1 MLLPAWLRRLS
12 THWNKNS
19 PARSARLRR
28 KHHSCQSIL
37 VFRYAT
43 AELLEDRTLLTTVIG
58 ASPESTGTLDL
69 DTTSL
74 DVTFS
79 EAVIGA
85 DLSGNYSLVRA
96 GADGILGSMDDVVI
110 SIDSAS
116 YNSGTDTTTLS
127 FAALVEDIYR
137 LTVQDTIT
145 DGSGNALDGDDD
157 GIAGGDFTVDFV
169 VGTMST
175 ALTSPNGYSFD
186 PESSGYGA
194 GQLVEGTNGEFDS
207 LNRLQVGGE
216 DFTPLPIEGISAFEY
231 QELVSS
237 EPSENEQLLPPSPD
251 VWIVPTGMNALT
263 VQESGAYQVAGS
275 LSLNSRSSL
284 TSVVTARIMVNGQEV
299 KRSVITIPDNYSG
312 QYLELR
318 VEDSLNM
325 TAGDTVEL
333 QVSLRYGDVSLKNR
347 YSLHRLELTKLE
359 GISAF
364 EYQEL
369 VSSEPSE
376 NEQLLPPSPDVWIV
390 PTGMNALTVQESG
403 AYQVA
408 GSLSLNSRSSLT
420 SVVTARIMV
429 NGQEVKRSVIT
440 IPDNYSGQYLEL
452 RVEDSLNMTAGDT
465 VELQVSLRYGD
476 VSLKNRYSLHRL
488 ELTKLEGISNN
499 EYFIDDTAQTLVT
512 GMQTL
517 SDLDVH
523 REVTVPSAGG
533 QDFART
539 VDVFH
544 NATEAA
550 ITETV
555 TIVGNLG
562 SDGETVVFKTS
573 DGDTIIEPTDLWIG
587 TDDADGS
594 GTPAIIHYIHGPQ
607 GLIPLTVELVG
618 DNIVWTYE
626 ITVDPGETVRLA
638 HFTILDESRADA
650 EAAADALVAS
660 TGFTGEAASFLSS
673 EELDSLLNFQFDS
686 VPSAPPT
693 VVYVN
698 SSFSYPVPGQ
708 DPDGAGSP
716 ATEFGVDAFATI
728 QEAIDAVDDGGI
740 IYIAAGTY
748 LGHIDA
754 TGKAVVLVP
763 GNSPG
768 QVIINGNL
776 TLDSDDMLEMEI
788 NGTTVGSGFDQLI
801 VDGTLN
807 LNGAGLTL
815 LDGFNPAGGEEF
827 VLIENVGA
835 DSVSGTFNGLPE
847 GFVFEDFL
855 GVAGLN
861 AYLTYTGGDGN
872 DVVISVTSL
881 ETVALRVVENRT
893 DTDANGESESLP
905 TGQDWI
911 AEWDSYWVELWVSTE
926 DLNSLGIA
934 SVSLDLAYQTDLTSA
949 TSIEFGAAFSQNQSG
964 SINDE
969 NGLVEGLSATTGL
982 MDLGINAQLLF
993 ARIRFESLAGDEVL
1007 LDLDGERIGPHDL
1020 EFQIH
1025 NSQIGLGTERVSQD
1039 ANVDH
1044 STAAIWANP
1053 FDLNDDGQI
1062 SFRDLLLFASVY
1074 NSVVMDSSSEYAWM
1088 SDFNRNGRVAFRD
1101 LILLVTNYNKSKLQQ
1116 QEVIYPNNY
1125 PEAWD
1130 QQLQVSSSPGTP
1142 QSKTALT
1149 QNQAE
1154 TALQSALDDVRPKLT
1169 EEGQQQLAQ
1178 IQVEVVDL
1186 SGDTLGKVEANTIYL
1201 DVNAA
1206 GYGWFVDQTPRDHS
1220 EYYSDGQLSLIAL
1233 PDSEAAGLID
1243 LWTVIRHELGHLL
1256 GYEHQG
1262 DGMME
1267 AVLDPGER
1275 KVPDWSEG
1283 NDDFFAS
1290 LDDDTELLLF

>member
-1 MLLPAWLRRLS
+1 M
-12 THWNKNS
+12 
-19 PARSARLRR
+19 
-28 KHHSCQSIL
+28 
-37 VFRYAT
+37 
-43 AELLEDRTLLTTVIG
+43 
-58 ASPESTGTLDL
+58 
-69 DTTSL
+69 
-74 DVTFS
+74 
-79 EAVIGA
+79 
-85 DLSGNYSLVRA
+85 
-96 GADGILGSMDDVVI
+96 
-110 SIDSAS
+110 
-116 YNSGTDTTTLS
+116 
-127 FAALVEDIYR
+127 
-137 LTVQDTIT
+137 
-145 DGSGNALDGDDD
+145 
-157 GIAGGDFTVDFV
+157 
-169 VGTMST
+169 
-175 ALTSPNGYSFD
+175 
-186 PESSGYGA
+186 
-194 GQLVEGTNGEFDS
+194 
-207 LNRLQVGGE
+207 
-216 DFTPLPIEGISAFEY
+216 
-231 QELVSS
+231 
-237 EPSENEQLLPPSPD
+237 
-251 VWIVPTGMNALT
+251 
-263 VQESGAYQVAGS
+263 
-275 LSLNSRSSL
+275 
-284 TSVVTARIMVNGQEV
+284 
-299 KRSVITIPDNYSG
+299 
-312 QYLELR
+312 
-318 VEDSLNM
+318 
-325 TAGDTVEL
+325 
-333 QVSLRYGDVSLKNR
+333 
-347 YSLHRLELTKLE
+347 
-359 GISAF
+359 
-364 EYQEL
+364 
-369 VSSEPSE
+369 
-376 NEQLLPPSPDVWIV
+376 
-390 PTGMNALTVQESG
+390 
-403 AYQVA
+403 
-408 GSLSLNSRSSLT
+408 
-420 SVVTARIMV
+420 
-429 NGQEVKRSVIT
+429 
-440 IPDNYSGQYLEL
+440 
-452 RVEDSLNMTAGDT
+452 
-465 VELQVSLRYGD
+465 
-476 VSLKNRYSLHRL
+476 
-488 ELTKLEGISNN
+488 
-499 EYFIDDTAQTLVT
+499 
-512 GMQTL
+512 
-517 SDLDVH
+517 H
-523 REVTVPSAGG
+523 REVTVTNTGG

-539 VDVFH
+539 MDVFH
-544 NATEAA
+544 NSTEAA

-555 TIVGNLG
+555 IIVGNLG
-562 SDGETVVFKTS
+562 SDGETVVFNTS

-594 GTPAIIHYIHGPQ
+594 GKPAIIHYIHGPQ

-650 EAAADALVAS
+650 EAAADALVSS
-660 TGFTGEAASFLSS
+660 TSFTGEAASFLTS

-686 VPSAPPT
+686 VPTDPPT

-776 TLDSDDMLEMEI
+776 TLDSDDTLEMEI
-788 NGTTVGSGFDQLI
+788 NGTNAGSGFDQLI

-815 LDGFNPAGGEEF
+815 LDGFDPAGGEEF

-847 GFVFEDFL
+847 GFVFDDFL

-893 DTDANGESESLP
+893 DTDANGVAASLP

-911 AEWDSYWVELWVSTE
+911 AEWDSYWVELWVSTG

-934 SVSLDLAYQTDLTSA
+934 SVSLDLDYQTDLTSA

-982 MDLGINAQLLF
+982 MDLGINAQILF

-1007 LDLDGERIGPHDL
+1007 LDLEGQRIGPHDL
-1020 EFQIH
+1020 EFQLQSI
-1025 NSQIGLGTERVSQD
+1025 QIGLGSERVSQN
-1039 ANVDH
+1039 ANADH

-1074 NSVVMDSSSEYAWM
+1074 NSVVVDSSSEYAWM

-1101 LILLVTNYNKSKLQQ
+1101 LILLATNYNKSRLQQ

-1142 QSKTALT
+1142 QSITVLI

-1154 TALQSALDDVRPKLT
+1154 SALQSAIADVRPELT

-1186 SGDTLGKVEANTIYL
+1186 SGNTLGKVEANTIYL

-1206 GYGWFVDQTPRDHS
+1206 GYGWFVDQTPQDHS
-1220 EYYSDGQLSLIAL
+1220 EFQYDSQLSLIAL
-1233 PDSEAAGLID
+1233 PDGEAAGLID

-1256 GYEHQG
+1256 GYKHQG

-1267 AVLDPGER
+1267 EVLDPGER